1 MPLPTHCRSG
11 VAALLARHQQK
22 MQRQYSESNTEAVL
36 GHAGSNCAP
45 RTTWGQ
51 YCLAVW
57 RTMHATLPAADGV
70 DPTRVL
76 PHHGSNVAPLPLEDK
91 AACLLLYHG
100 RRWRHFNSCRHTTR
114 TEQFQERYWERRGVD
129 EYAWN
134 CLVPAGWRL
143 ANCCYSSTFACCFNA
158 TRNRLACVQCGGC
171 VAFEPRHRHHDGA
184 ACKSETVLSPG
195 GAGSAARTCVP

>member
-1 MPLPTHCRSG
+1 M
-11 VAALLARHQQK
+11 
-22 MQRQYSESNTEAVL
+22 L

-100 RRWRHFNSCRHTTR
+100 RRRRHFNSCRHTAAETR
-114 TEQFQERYWERRGVD
+114 TEKFQERYWERRGVD

-134 CLVPAGWRL
+134 CLVCAALGAPRQLLLFKYLRLPFQRNKKQACLCATWCICGVRTAAPPPRWRSLQVRDSIVPRWCGERSSNLRALTRLQCSIHCTVATFLL
-143 ANCCYSSTFACCFNA
+143 ALCMSEHSS
-158 TRNRLACVQCGGC
+158 
-171 VAFEPRHRHHDGA
+171 E
-184 ACKSETVLSPG
+184 
-195 GAGSAARTCVP
+195 